1 VNYGNRMGKVKLK
14 LKGLKHAIKQ
24 GKEKV
29 SNSDRMR
36 IQKILEEIENLDQND
51 DERNLQ
57 DDLRVRRIGLLRN

>member
-1 VNYGNRMGKVKLK
+1 MGKVKLK
-14 LKGLKHAIKQ
+14 LKGLKHALKQ